1 MMLNLSEQIAEDS
14 LVRIID
20 AFITSAD
27 LDLLGFI
34 VKGKS
39 IEGRPAYTP
48 DTLAKLYL
56 YGYLHSI
63 RSSRKLQQECNR
75 NIELW
80 WLLNFQKPR
89 YKTIAD
95 FRKNNAIGF
104 ANLFVYFRDFSLE
117 AGLYGRK
124 TVAIDGSKFRA
135 QNSKKK
141 NYNARKIKQHL
152 DYLDE
157 QQKNY
162 LEE

>member
-56 YGYLHSI
+56 YGYPP
-63 RSSRKLQQECNR
+63 
-75 NIELW
+75 
-80 WLLNFQKPR
+80 FGVG
-89 YKTIAD
+89 YK
-95 FRKNNAIGF
+95 
-104 ANLFVYFRDFSLE
+104 
-117 AGLYGRK
+117 
-124 TVAIDGSKFRA
+124 
-135 QNSKKK
+135 
-141 NYNARKIKQHL
+141 HL
-152 DYLDE
+152 C
-157 QQKNY
+157 
-162 LEE
+162 